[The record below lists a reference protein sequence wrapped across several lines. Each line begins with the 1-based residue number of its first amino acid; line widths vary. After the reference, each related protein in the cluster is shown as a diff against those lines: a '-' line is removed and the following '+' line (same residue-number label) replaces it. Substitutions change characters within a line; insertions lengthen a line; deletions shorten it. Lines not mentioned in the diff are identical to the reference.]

1 MKNNLFHYDVII
13 VGLGPIGQFI
23 ANLFNKSSLKIAII
37 EKLDKIY
44 SKSSAVVLDDEIMRA
59 ISNLSIYN
67 EFKEKISIP
76 KSIDFEFPD
85 GKVIQSSLVKKTS
98 NGFAT
103 ISTFYQPD
111 LEKLLTDSLKK
122 SKNVDVFY
130 QCELIDFKESNKK
143 ILLTYKDLNSKETEI
158 LSGKFLLACDGID
171 SSIKS
176 KLKIPDIDM
185 QYSKDWLIV
194 DVILNKGA
202 ALDKAVRQICDSVR
216 PTVSIHMPANRHRF
230 EFQLL
235 AGEISKNMQS
245 VESATSLLS
254 TWLKPNEFSIDQ
266 IDIYKS
272 RAKRVSEWKRGNVI
286 LLGDSAHQVPP
297 YAAQGINS
305 GIRDAINLFWK
316 LNLVLKGSVHNSVLE
331 SYQIER
337 EIHLVETIKSSIALG
352 QLIDSIS
359 VAYKKK
365 TPLKDAVAPEARDQ
379 AYGGRKANPS
389 KETNPGIFYNSLQH
403 KFTGILLPRFDLTD
417 GDGVRFSVDSIIDY
431 CLTIISSGNIGSELS
446 TESMKAYK
454 SLGAKFIDISKYS
467 YKNSEFSEIISC
479 GSLIVR
485 PDLYIFGVTDK
496 DSNLQDLSDQL
507 FKFLAIS

>member
-1 MKNNLFHYDVII
+1 
-13 VGLGPIGQFI
+13 
-23 ANLFNKSSLKIAII
+23 
-37 EKLDKIY
+37 
-44 SKSSAVVLDDEIMRA
+44 
-59 ISNLSIYN
+59 
-67 EFKEKISIP
+67 
-76 KSIDFEFPD
+76 
-85 GKVIQSSLVKKTS
+85 
-98 NGFAT
+98 
-103 ISTFYQPD
+103 
-111 LEKLLTDSLKK
+111 
-122 SKNVDVFY
+122 
-130 QCELIDFKESNKK
+130 
-143 ILLTYKDLNSKETEI
+143 
-158 LSGKFLLACDGID
+158 
-171 SSIKS
+171 
-176 KLKIPDIDM
+176 M

-316 LNLVLKGSVHNSVLE
+316 LNLVLKGSGSSCTPIGNINLKIRVYPSDTIILAAGSNANE
-331 SYQIER
+331 
-337 EIHLVETIKSSIALG
+337 LVC
-352 QLIDSIS
+352 D
-359 VAYKKK
+359 VANKKK